1 MQNRGREHP
10 HPILTKEKIMRS
22 DLIKEGPSRAPH
34 RSLLRALG
42 IDELEMKRPFVAV
55 VNSKSD
61 YIPGHMHL
69 DKIAEQVKAGI
80 RNAGGVPFEFNTIGV
95 CDGIAMNHKGMKYS
109 LCSRELI
116 ADSIEVMLTAHP
128 LDAIVF
134 IPNCDKI
141 VPGMLL
147 AACRLNLPCIFISGG
162 PMLPGKS
169 TETKNPIG
177 LSEQFEYV
185 GSNAVGKMSIENLEA
200 TAFTACPT
208 CGSCSGMYTANSMNC
223 LTESIGMSLPGSG
236 TIPAV
241 YSARLRLAKMA
252 GERVMDLLK
261 EDIKPSDIITEK
273 AIENAMRCDM
283 AIGCSTN
290 TILHLTAIAHAAG
303 HDINLDDLNTMG
315 NTTPQI
321 CKLNPASS
329 VFITDLN
336 DVGGMQSVL
345 KELAKGGMIHTDALT
360 VNGTVQERI
369 DAAKEADGEI
379 IRNLDNPFSKD
390 GGIAVL
396 KGNLAEEGS
405 VVKKG
410 AVAPEMMQHKG
421 PAKCFDSE
429 EDAIEA
435 ITSGKIVA
443 GDVVVIRYEGPKGGP
458 GMREMLSPTSAIIGM
473 GLGSSVAL
481 LTDGRFSGAT
491 RGASIGHVS
500 PEAAVGGTIA
510 LVEDGDEIEIDIPAR
525 VLRLNVSD
533 EILAQRKAKW
543 QPKKLE
549 LTGYLKRYAQ
559 HVTSGSRGAV
569 FEDD

>member
-1 MQNRGREHP
+1 
-10 HPILTKEKIMRS
+10 MRS

-95 CDGIAMNHKGMKYS
+95 CDGIAMNHRGMKYS

-147 AACRLNLPCIFISGG
+147 AACRLNLPCIFINGG
-162 PMLPGKS
+162 PMLPGRS
-169 TETKNPIG
+169 TVTPNPIG

-185 GSNAVGKMSIENLEA
+185 GANAVGKMSEESLEA
-200 TAFTACPT
+200 TAFSACPT

-241 YSARLRLAKMA
+241 YSKRLRLAKMA

-273 AIENAMRCDM
+273 AIENAMRTDM

-303 HDINLDDLNTMG
+303 HDIDLADLNDMG
-315 NTTPQI
+315 TKTPQI

-336 DVGGMQSVL
+336 DVGGIQSVL
-345 KELAKGGMIHTDALT
+345 KELSTKGLIHTDCLT
-360 VNGTVQERI
+360 VSGTVADRI
-369 DAAKEADGEI
+369 ANAPDADGVI
-379 IRNLDNPFSKD
+379 IRKLDNPFSKD

-396 KGNLAEEGS
+396 KGNLAEEGA

-421 PAKCFDSE
+421 PAKCYNSE
-429 EDAIEA
+429 EEA
-435 ITSGKIVA
+435 IAAINGGKVVE

-458 GMREMLSPTSAIIGM
+458 GMREMLSPTSAIIGQ
-473 GLGSSVAL
+473 GLGSTVAL

-491 RGASIGHVS
+491 RGAAIGHVS

-525 VLRLNVSD
+525 VLRVNVSD
-533 EILAQRKAKW
+533 EILAERRARW
-543 QPKKLE
+543 SAPKQD
-549 LTGYLKRYAQ
+549 LTGYIKRYAQ

>member
-1 MQNRGREHP
+1 
-10 HPILTKEKIMRS
+10 MRS

-42 IDELEMKRPFVAV
+42 IDELEMKRPFIAV

-128 LDAIVF
+128 LDAVVF

-141 VPGMLL
+141 VPGMIL
-147 AACRLNLPCIFISGG
+147 AALRLNLPSIFINGG

-169 TETKNPIG
+169 TETINSIG

-185 GSNAVGKMSIENLEA
+185 GSNAVGKMTLENLEK

-223 LTESIGMSLPGSG
+223 LTESIGLSLSGSG

-252 GERVMDLLK
+252 GEQIMTLL
-261 EDIKPSDIITEK
+261 ENDIKPSDIVTEK
-273 AIENAMRCDM
+273 AIENAMRTDM

-303 HDINLDDLNTMG
+303 HDIDLDNLDKMG
-315 NTTPQI
+315 RTTPQI

-336 DVGGMQSVL
+336 DVGGMQSVI
-345 KELAKGGMIHTDALT
+345 KELAKGGLVNEDCVT
-360 VNGTVQERI
+360 VSGTVKDRI
-369 DAAKEADGEI
+369 SVAPDADGEV
-379 IRNLDNPFSKD
+379 IRKLDDPFSAD

-396 KGNLAEEGS
+396 KGNLAKDGA

-410 AVAPEMMQHKG
+410 AVAPEMMKHKG
-421 PAKCFDSE
+421 PAKCYNSE
-429 EDAIEA
+429 EEAIEA
-435 ITSGKIVA
+435 INGGKIVA

-473 GLGSSVAL
+473 GLGASVAL

-510 LVEDGDEIEIDIPAR
+510 FVEDGDEIEIDIPQRILR
-525 VLRLNVSD
+525 VNVSD
-533 EILAQRKAKW
+533 EVLAERKANW
-543 QPKKLE
+543 TPPQQE
-549 LTGYLKRYAQ
+549 LKGYIKRYAEQ
-559 HVTSGSRGAV
+559 VTSASTGAV
-569 FEDD
+569 FKDN

>member
-1 MQNRGREHP
+1 
-10 HPILTKEKIMRS
+10 MRS

-147 AACRLNLPCIFISGG
+147 AACRLNLPCIFINGG

-185 GSNAVGKMSIENLEA
+185 GANAVGKMSLENLEQ

-252 GERVMDLLK
+252 GERVMELLK

-273 AIENAMRCDM
+273 AIQNAMRTDM

-303 HDINLDDLNTMG
+303 HDIDLSDLNEMG

-336 DVGGMQSVL
+336 DVGGMQAVI
-345 KELAKGGMIHTDALT
+345 KELASGGLINTDCLT
-360 VNGTVQERI
+360 VSGTVAQRI
-369 DAAKEADGEI
+369 ANAPDADGVV
-379 IRNLDNPFSKD
+379 IRKLDDPFSKD

-396 KGNLAEEGS
+396 KGNLAEEGA

-421 PAKCFDSE
+421 PAKCYNSE
-429 EDAIEA
+429 EEA
-435 ITSGKIVA
+435 IAAITGGKVVA

-473 GLGSSVAL
+473 GLGSKVAL

-525 VLRLNVSD
+525 VLRVNVSD
-533 EILAQRKAKW
+533 EVLAERRNNWSAPEQK
-543 QPKKLE
+543 